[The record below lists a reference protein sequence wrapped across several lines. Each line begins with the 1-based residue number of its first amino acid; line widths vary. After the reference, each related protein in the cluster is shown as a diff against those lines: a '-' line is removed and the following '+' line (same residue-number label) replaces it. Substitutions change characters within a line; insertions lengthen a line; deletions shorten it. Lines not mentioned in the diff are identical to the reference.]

1 MYAPTKRMYMIW
13 ITELRRMYITIYA
26 YDYIFCT
33 VVNLAKRHGKTNVLQ
48 CIHL

>member
-26 YDYIFCT
+26 YDYIFYT
-33 VVNLAKRHGKTNVLQ
+33 VAKRHGKTNVLQ